1 MGFHFKHDPGII
13 IGDNSTLA
21 TNRWG
26 IEKRICFVNQ
36 PMKQGEEVHIRG
48 CFQNERQSCMKIGLT
63 NVDPATIPD
72 EEDKKKAIKSKLQPY
87 NICNYERHGL
97 YSEPFHL
104 AFP

>member
-1 MGFHFKHDPGII
+1 MENMGFHFKHDPSII

-48 CFQNERQSCMKIGLT
+48 CF
-63 NVDPATIPD
+63 
-72 EEDKKKAIKSKLQPY
+72 
-87 NICNYERHGL
+87 
-97 YSEPFHL
+97 
-104 AFP
+104 